1 MLGGPLMLRDFRLG
15 RADRSFLARWF
26 WEVDRTLLL
35 LILILMGAGVIAV
48 AAASPAAALRLS
60 GPELTVPPLFFL
72 WRQLLFVGLG
82 LILLVGVSML
92 PKALA
97 RRLALAGA
105 ALGMALLVVVL
116 FRGAEEN
123 GATRWIDLPGF
134 RLQPIE
140 FLKPAFAV
148 LTAWLLA
155 ARFDDR
161 SLPVIPLSGLFL
173 LVTMMLLA
181 LQPDFGQAALVA
193 AVWLV
198 QAALAGLSLW
208 IIAGAI
214 VAGIG
219 GLSLAY
225 LFNAHV
231 QRRID
236 GFLFDKGDTE
246 QVTRA
251 LDCFRAGGLFGT
263 GPGDGQAKYRLPE
276 AQTDYIFSVIGEEF
290 GAIACFALALLYL
303 VIILRVLLQLVEEED
318 PFTLLAGAGL
328 AVQFGGQAFI
338 NMSVNLALAPSKGM
352 TLPLVSHGGSSYLA
366 TAIGMGLL
374 LALTRRNRHVQAS
387 PYLRT
392 AAA

>member
-1 MLGGPLMLRDFRLG
+1 MLRDLRLG
-15 RADRSFLARWF
+15 RADRTFLARWF
-26 WEVDRTLLL
+26 WEVDRTLLVL
-35 LILILMGAGVIAV
+35 LLILMGVGVIAV

-60 GPELTVPPLFFL
+60 GPELTIAPLHFL
-72 WRQLLFVGLG
+72 WRQLVFVAAGLV
-82 LILLVGVSML
+82 LMFGVSML
-92 PKALA
+92 PKTVA
-97 RRLALAGA
+97 RRAALAGA
-105 ALGMALLVVVL
+105 GVGIALLLLVL
-116 FRGAEEN
+116 FRGAAEN

-134 RLQPIE
+134 RLQPVE

-173 LVTMMLLA
+173 MVTILLLA
-181 LQPDFGQAALVA
+181 LQPDFGQAALIS

-208 IIAGAI
+208 IIAAAI
-214 VAGIG
+214 LAGVG
-219 GLSLAY
+219 GLSIAY
-225 LFNAHV
+225 LLSPHV
-231 QRRID
+231 QRRLD
-236 GFLFDKGDTE
+236 GFLFNKGDTE
-246 QVTRA
+246 QVDRA

-263 GPGDGQAKYRLPE
+263 GPGDGEAKYRLPE
-276 AQTDYIFSVIGEEF
+276 AQTDYIFAVIGEEF

-352 TLPLVSHGGSSYLA
+352 TLPFVSHGGSSYLA

-374 LALTRRNRHVQAS
+374 LSLTRRNRHVQAS
-387 PYLRT
+387 PYLRG
-392 AAA
+392 ALA